1 MPERLWKAAS
11 YLLGVLSI
19 GILFGLTAFLTSI
32 EIKDLDLWLHL
43 AMGRFILH
51 NGYVPAVDVLSC
63 SIAGKPWVNHEWLFQ
78 ILAYFIFHNWGGDG
92 LIMMQTVV
100 VVLSFLILFF
110 ICYSKDKQF
119 VTVFLL
125 LLVLLVYQARFTI
138 RPDIFSLLFFA
149 FYIYIL
155 SLHLDKRWSIYA
167 LLATQILW
175 SNFHGFFFMGPLI
188 ILLGIVNEFVKRRI
202 KLPFEWN
209 DAPRLS
215 DEEYTRLKQIFPVV
229 ILACLINPLTFEG
242 ALYPIK
248 VMLQLPG
255 KSKVFF
261 ENIQELQRPIS
272 PGKLFSTEEF
282 PHYKLL
288 IYLSLMSFILNV
300 RRLDI
305 GVFIFWLIFLFFSLA
320 ARRNIVFFSFVAYLV
335 CMTNTAFVRFKDI
348 SPIQFLNEKFK
359 SINGVLMKL
368 LLCLWMINYGAGLS
382 DQGYYDFDKYE
393 RKSEFWGIS
402 QRNFPTK
409 AADFLVK
416 NKIRGN
422 FYNDFNS
429 GAYLLGR
436 CFPNIKVF
444 MDGRTEVYGADFF
457 KRYQKIWKTTDPKLV
472 DEAIDRYKLT
482 GAFLNSI
489 QSPIPKDTLNYF
501 FKKKEWVVVYFDYDA
516 VIFLKNIPKNKKII
530 DRFRIDLSKW
540 QVKPA
545 DLKRLAAVRVTPFQQ
560 INRAFTLEAL
570 GFEDAALNEA
580 QDALKVSPAVAE
592 PYKIM
597 GKVYGKRGDHE
608 KAFENFRLATM
619 IDPNNTEVRT
629 DFALAYEKTG
639 DLKGAIKQYQK
650 IIVSNPQSPK
660 GYFQLAR
667 AFALDKQYENSIKTL
682 NQAHRLD
689 KTDVMDLLK
698 IGDMIYDQQD
708 FNVAREVY
716 LMALTTNKDLSNLH
730 NKLGLCYQVLGEKKV
745 AQKEFEKGLTV
756 NPQHK

>member
-19 GILFGLTAFLTSI
+19 GILFGLAAFLTSI

-51 NGYVPAVDVLSC
+51 HGYVPAVDVLSC
-63 SIAGKPWVNHEWLFQ
+63 SIAGKSWVNHEWLFQ
-78 ILAYFIFHNWGGDG
+78 ILAYFIFHNLGGDG
-92 LIMMQTVV
+92 LIMMQTIV
-100 VVLSFLILFF
+100 VVLSLLILFF
-110 ICYSKDKQF
+110 ICYSKEKQF

-149 FYIYIL
+149 FYIYVL

-167 LLATQILW
+167 LLITQILW

-188 ILLGIVNEFVKRRI
+188 ILLGVVSECVKRHI
-202 KLPFEWN
+202 KMPFEWN
-209 DAPRLS
+209 NVSRLT
-215 DEEYTRLKQIFPVV
+215 DEEYIRLKQILLVV
-229 ILACLINPLTFEG
+229 VLACLINPLTFAG

-248 VMLQLPG
+248 VMWQLPG

-272 PGKLFSTEEF
+272 QGVFSLEEF

-288 IYLSLMSFILNV
+288 IYLSLMSFVLNL
-300 RRLDI
+300 RRMDI
-305 GVFIFWLIFLFFSLA
+305 GVFVFWLIFLLFSLA
-320 ARRNIVFFSFVAYLV
+320 ARRNIVFFAFVAYLV
-335 CMTNTAFVRFKDI
+335 CMTNIAFVRFKDI

-359 SINGVLMKL
+359 SINGVLLKL
-368 LLCLWMINYGAGLS
+368 VLCLWMLNYGEGLT

-444 MDGRTEVYGADFF
+444 IDGRTEEYGADFF

-472 DEAIDRYKLT
+472 DDTIARYKLT

-516 VIFLKNIPKNKKII
+516 VIFLQNIPKYKKII

-540 QVKPA
+540 ELKPA
-545 DLKRLAAVRVTPFQQ
+545 DLRRMGAMRVTPFHQ
-560 INRAFTLEAL
+560 INRAYTLEAL
-570 GFEDAALNEA
+570 GFDDAALHEA
-580 QDALKVSPAVAE
+580 EDALKVSPGVAE

-597 GKVYGKRGDHE
+597 GKIYGKREDHE
-608 KAFENFRLATM
+608 KAFEHFRLATM
-619 IDPNNTEVRT
+619 IDSGNTEVRT
-629 DFALAYEKTG
+629 DLGLAYEKLG
-639 DLKGAIKQYQK
+639 DFKGAIKQYQK
-650 IIVSNPQSPK
+650 IINSDPRGPK

-667 AFALDKQYENSIKTL
+667 AYAREKKYEDVIKSL

-689 KTDVMDLLK
+689 STDVMDLLK
-698 IGDMIYDQQD
+698 IGDVVYDQQD
-708 FNVAREVY
+708 FNVAKEVY
-716 LMALTTNKDLSNLH
+716 LMALTTKKDLANIH
-730 NKLGLCYQVLGEKKV
+730 NKLGLCYQALGEKKL
-745 AQKEFEKGLTV
+745 AQEEFGKANLKESPRG
-756 NPQHK
+756 H